1 VAISEFR
8 LYFDN
13 QPADP
18 ARLDRIA
25 EIRVE
30 QAIDMVA
37 EAQLTLPIA
46 PDESGEWPD
55 PAEAFLQPLTRLRVE
70 VRVGDGDFVPL
81 IEGRV
86 VAQRFEMS
94 GAPNESRA
102 VIVAQDES
110 ALMNREDKAR
120 AWEEMPP
127 EDIAAAIFGEYGLE
141 PDTEASGLGEAPFE
155 RVVMQRGTDI
165 ALLRRLARGANM
177 VVHVEPG
184 AAPGASRGRF
194 HRLPGSDEDLP
205 ELVLTGAARNLNR
218 LTVEL
223 DALSPVSARASQL
236 DPASLSIL
244 TAEADAIALDTLGD
258 TPATDFADPRPVFVD
273 RGEAAQSAL
282 EAAAQATVDR
292 GAWAFSAEG
301 EVSAEI
307 YPGVLAPYRTVPLAG
322 AGGRLSCRYLVSEV
336 SHALSDTSYTQ
347 RFVLRRNARSDA
359 AGALPGGAF

>member
-1 VAISEFR
+1 MAASAFR
-8 LYFDN
+8 VYFDSA
-13 QPADP
+13 PADP
-18 ARLDRIA
+18 ERLDRIA
-25 EIRVE
+25 EIRVD
-30 QAIDMVA
+30 QAIDMIA
-37 EAQLTLPIA
+37 EAQLVLPIA
-46 PDESGEWPD
+46 SDEAGEWPD
-55 PAEAFLQPLTRLRVE
+55 PAEDFLQPLTRVRVE
-70 VRVGDGDFVPL
+70 VQVGTGDFVPL

-120 AWEEMPP
+120 AFEDMPP
-127 EDIAAAIFGEYGLE
+127 EDIAAAVFDEYGIAPETE
-141 PDTEASGLGEAPFE
+141 PSGLGEAAFE
-155 RVVMQRGTDI
+155 RIVVQRGTDI

-184 AAPGASRGRF
+184 AAPGESRGRF
-194 HRLPGSDEDLP
+194 RRLPGADEDLP

-223 DALSPVSARASQL
+223 DALSPVTARATQL
-236 DPASLSIL
+236 DPASLSVL
-244 TAEADAIALDTLGD
+244 TAEAAAIGLETLGD
-258 TPATDFADPRPVFVD
+258 VPATDLAGPRTVFVD
-273 RGEAAQSAL
+273 HGEAAQAAL

-307 YPGVLAPYRTVPLAG
+307 YPGVLTPYRIVPLAG
-322 AGGRLSCRYLVSEV
+322 AGGRLSGRYLVSEV
-336 SHALSDTSYTQ
+336 SHALSDTGYTQ
-347 RFVLRRNARSDA
+347 RFVLRRNARSEA
-359 AGALPGGAF
+359 AGAAPAGAF